1 MEKREG
7 KTKVKNIINDGEKSE
22 KRVKKRKARRCK

>member
-22 KRVKKRKARRCK
+22 KRVKKEKSKKM